1 VLHCDTKTQW
11 KGTLRRGGVGMPAQ
25 PVSRALQAVEDLWI
39 GRARIGQVG
48 HLDRLTVV
56 RDHHLSEFD
65 VGGGEVHARRG

>member
-1 VLHCDTKTQW
+1 
-11 KGTLRRGGVGMPAQ
+11 MPAQ